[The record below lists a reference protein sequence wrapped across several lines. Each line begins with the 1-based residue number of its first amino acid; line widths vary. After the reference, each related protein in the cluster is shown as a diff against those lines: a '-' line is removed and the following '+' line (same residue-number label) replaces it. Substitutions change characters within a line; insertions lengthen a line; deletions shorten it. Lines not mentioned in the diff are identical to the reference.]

1 MINIENMT
9 SNQWLAHRRQVV
21 EDFYAKGY
29 DLKPNPRCRLCDVHN
44 DYVCLDHEIEQTGE

>member
-1 MINIENMT
+1 MINIDNMT
-9 SNQWLAHRRQVV
+9 SNEWLAHRRQVV